1 MEWNKKIF
9 SQLPSPC
16 YIIDLDILKSRLEIL
31 KRHCNQVGIRPLL
44 AVKGFPL
51 AILFEDMAPYLY
63 GISASG
69 LFESRLGA
77 RMGKEVHIHAP
88 AYRLEE
94 MDEILER
101 CSHIVFN
108 SLGQWTQFRSLV
120 DASYWH
126 PSIGLR
132 INPEYSE
139 VEVAKYNP
147 CLPYSRFGVTRKVL
161 DCQDFSGIEGFH
173 LHVMCDQDAGT
184 FARVIEHTVDKFGD
198 VLPQLSWINF
208 GGGQRLANADYQIE
222 FLQEPLSRLTSKYG
236 LKVYVE
242 PCESLTT
249 ECGYLVSTVLDIV
262 KNEKETAILDTSA
275 LCHMPD
281 VLEMPYRP
289 DILFPSS
296 GNVGDYSYI
305 FAGCSCMA
313 GDVIGEYKL
322 AAPLQVGAR
331 IVFSEM
337 GAYTFARENYFNGIN
352 HPAVVFYNRT
362 QGFQLVKQFDY
373 QDYEQK
379 YWTQKKKYL

>member
-1 MEWNKKIF
+1 M
-9 SQLPSPC
+9 
-16 YIIDLDILKSRLEIL
+16 
-31 KRHCNQVGIRPLL
+31 GIRPLL
-44 AVKGFPL
+44 AIKGFPL

-88 AYRLEE
+88 AYRSEE
-94 MDEILER
+94 MEEILER

-120 DASYWH
+120 DAGYWH

-147 CLPYSRFGVTRKVL
+147 CLPYSRFGVTRTAL
-161 DCQDFSGIEGFH
+161 NCQDLSGIEGFH

>member
-1 MEWNKKIF
+1 MEWNKINF

-31 KRHCNQVGIRPLL
+31 KRHCNPVGIRPLL

-120 DASYWH
+120 DAGYWH

-289 DILFPSS
+289 DIVFPSS

>member
-1 MEWNKKIF
+1 MEWNKINF

-44 AVKGFPL
+44 AIKGFPL

-69 LFESRLGA
+69 LFESRLGT

-88 AYRLEE
+88 AYRSEE
-94 MDEILER
+94 MEEILER

-120 DASYWH
+120 DAGYWH

-147 CLPYSRFGVTRKVL
+147 CLPYSRFGVTRTAL
-161 DCQDFSGIEGFH
+161 NCQDLSGIEGFH

-184 FARVIEHTVDKFGD
+184 FARVIEHTVNKFGD
-198 VLPQLSWINF
+198 VLQQLSWINF

-236 LKVYVE
+236 LEIYVE

-249 ECGYLVSTVLDIV
+249 DCGYLVSTVLDIV

-281 VLEMPYRP
+281 ILEMPYRP
-289 DILFPSS
+289 DIVFPSS
-296 GNVGDYSYI
+296 GNIGDYNYI
-305 FAGCSCMA
+305 FAGSSCMA

-322 AAPLQVGAR
+322 AAPLQVGDR

-352 HPAVVFYNRT
+352 HPAVVFYDRT
-362 QGFQLVKQFDY
+362 QGFQIVKQFDY

>member
-1 MEWNKKIF
+1 MEWNKIDF

-16 YIIDLDILKSRLEIL
+16 YVIDLDILKSRLETL
-31 KRHCNQVGIRPLL
+31 KQHCNQVGIRPLL
-44 AVKGFPL
+44 AVKGFPM

-88 AYRLEE
+88 AYRPEE
-94 MDEILER
+94 MEEILER

-108 SLGQWTQFRSLV
+108 SFGQWTQFRDLV
-120 DASYWH
+120 DAGNWH

-147 CLPYSRFGVTRKVL
+147 CLPYSRFGITRKAL
-161 DCQDFSGIEGFH
+161 DCQDLSDIEGFH

-184 FARVIEHTVDKFGD
+184 FARVIKHTVDKFGD
-198 VLPQLSWINF
+198 ILPQLSWINF

-222 FLQEPLSRLTSKYG
+222 FLQEPLSKLTSKYG
-236 LKVYVE
+236 LEVYVE

-281 VLEMPYRP
+281 ILEMPYQP
-289 DILFPSS
+289 DIVFPSS
-296 GNVGDYSYI
+296 GNVGNYSYI
-305 FAGCSCMA
+305 FAGGSCMA
-313 GDVIGEYKL
+313 GDIIGEYKL
-322 AAPLQVGAR
+322 TAPLQFGAR

-352 HPAVVFYNRT
+352 HPAVVFYDRT
-362 QGFQLVKQFDY
+362 QGFRIVKQFDY
-373 QDYEQK
+373 QDYEKK
-379 YWTQKKKYL
+379 YWI

>member
-1 MEWNKKIF
+1 MEWNKIDF

-16 YIIDLDILKSRLEIL
+16 YLIDCDVLKSRLQTL
-31 KRHCNQVGIRPLL
+31 KRHCDRAGLRPLL

-51 AILFEDMAPYLY
+51 AILFENMAPYLY

-88 AYRLEE
+88 AYKLEE
-94 MDEILER
+94 MGEVLER

-108 SLGQWTQFRSLV
+108 SLGQWARYRGL
-120 DASYWH
+120 AAANHRH

-147 CLPYSRFGVTRKVL
+147 CLPYSRFGITRKAL
-161 DCQDFSGIEGFH
+161 DHRDLSGIEGFH

-198 VLPQLSWINF
+198 ILPQLSWINF
-208 GGGQRLANADYQIE
+208 GGGQRLADADYQIE
-222 FLQEPLSRLTSKYG
+222 LLREPLAGLISKYG
-236 LKVYVE
+236 LEVYVE

-262 KNEKETAILDTSA
+262 KNEKETAILDASA

-281 VLEMPYRP
+281 ILEMPYRP
-289 DILFPSS
+289 DIAFPSH
-296 GNVGDYSYI
+296 GDTGDHGYI
-305 FAGCSCMA
+305 FAGVSCMA
-313 GDVIGEYKL
+313 GDIIGEYQL
-322 AAPLQVGAR
+322 AAPLQVGTR
-331 IVFSEM
+331 VVFSEM

-352 HPAVVFYNRT
+352 HPAIVFYDRT
-362 QGFQLVKQFDY
+362 QGFRIVKQFDY
-373 QDYEQK
+373 QDYEH
-379 YWTQKKKYL
+379 KYL